1 MSGSWWL
8 QSFASF
14 RYATIVGVKR
24 LLYVGL
30 RVMGRAMKAVPGLS
44 RLTSPQAQPLNP
56 TLRTL
61 HRVMFNPQGTDIKDA
76 SFSRIDCGDFDVLFS
91 NGPLL
96 DRRGIGRVCRE
107 QIEQLSTLSAKP
119 VENPGYAQAG
129 RRTVHFYSSVHW
141 CPGTLPPNTV
151 VMVHDV
157 IPLLFPEEFSRS
169 LVSEWRYRFRHILRQ
184 AVHIVAISRATAQ
197 ACERVFDIPRE
208 KISVVYNGTTVL
220 PVAQRM
226 DMSMPDLPYF
236 VFLASD
242 DKHKNV
248 DVVLEA
254 MSDPAMRG
262 VALAMIGDNR
272 TQGCVR
278 KVKSLGLSDRVWF
291 MGKLSD
297 ESLGRVLVDS
307 AGLVFPSLYE
317 GFGLPPL
324 EAAWLGVPS
333 ICSARPAMDETLGNA
348 AVFCEPD
355 DAQAWSRAMHRLA
368 FDKQYR
374 DDVGARAQQRVSE
387 FNWPNSARQLLNVLG
402 AYAK

>member
-1 MSGSWWL
+1 M
-8 QSFASF
+8 
-14 RYATIVGVKR
+14 VGAKR
-24 LLYVGL
+24 LLYAGL
-30 RVMGRAMKAVPGLS
+30 RAIGRIMKTVPGLS
-44 RLTSPQAQPLNP
+44 RLISPETPPLNP
-56 TLRTL
+56 TFRTL

-76 SFSRIDCGDFDVLFS
+76 SFSRIDCDDFDVLFS
-91 NGPLL
+91 NGPLS
-96 DRRGIGRVCRE
+96 DRRGIGRVCHE
-107 QIEQLSTLSAKP
+107 QIRKLSALSAKP
-119 VENPGYAQAG
+119 IENPGYAQDR
-129 RRTVHFYSSVHW
+129 RRTVHFYTSVHW

-169 LVSEWRYRFRHILRQ
+169 LVSEWKFRFRHILRQ
-184 AVHIVAISRATAQ
+184 AVHIVAISQATAQ

-220 PVAQRM
+220 PVAERVEIP
-226 DMSMPDLPYF
+226 MPDLPYF

-248 DVVLEA
+248 NVVLEA
-254 MSDPAMRG
+254 MSDPATRG

-291 MGKLSD
+291 MGKLRD
-297 ESLGRVLVDS
+297 EDLGYVLVNS

-324 EAAWLGVPS
+324 EAAQLGVPS
-333 ICSARPAMDETLGNA
+333 ICSARPAMDETLRDA
-348 AVFCEPD
+348 AIFCEPG
-355 DAQAWSRAMHRLA
+355 DAHAWAFAMRRLA
-368 FDKQYR
+368 FDTQYR
-374 DDVGARAQQRVSE
+374 EEIGSIARHHVSE
-387 FNWPNSARQLLNVLG
+387 FNWSHSVRQLLNVLG